1 MESTTQAERFDG
13 QVALVTGAGSG
24 IGRATALKFAE
35 QGARVII
42 CDLSPERVHETEAEI
57 NEQYPEAA
65 KAFVTNITDEEQV
78 KQAVQQ
84 GAAHFGGLHIVFA
97 NAGINGA
104 VAPID
109 EISYEDWQRTI
120 NTNLG
125 GTFLTVKYAL
135 PFLKQNGGSIVIT
148 SSINGNTT
156 FASFGMSAYSTSKA
170 GQVAFAKMAALELAR
185 SQIRVNVICPGA
197 ISTNIDQS
205 TERNESVEKIAIPV
219 EFPLG
224 RHPLAGQSGTVENV
238 ANLVTFLSSS
248 EASHITGAQI
258 VIDGAES
265 LLC

>member
-1 MESTTQAERFDG
+1 MESTTASQRFTG

-42 CDLSPERVHETEAEI
+42 CDLSPERIHETEAEI
-57 NEQYPEAA
+57 NGLYPGAA
-65 KAFVTNITDEEQV
+65 KAFVTDIADEEQV

-84 GAAHFGGLHIVFA
+84 GAEHFGGLHVVFA
-97 NAGINGA
+97 NAGINGV
-104 VAPID
+104 VAPIE

-135 PFLKQNGGSIVIT
+135 PFLKENGGSIVIT

-156 FASFGMSAYSTSKA
+156 FASFGMSAYSSSKA

-185 SQIRVNVICPGA
+185 SKVRVNVICPGA

-205 TERNESVEKIAIPV
+205 TERNEAVEKIAIPM
-219 EFPLG
+219 EFPMG
-224 RHPLAGQSGTVENV
+224 RQPLAGESGSVDNV
-238 ANLVTFLSSS
+238 ADLVTFLSSR